1 MTQSTGHNGFPG
13 STVQELEQT
22 EREPFP
28 TQPLELQTY
37 PVSNFQLGYEL
48 DQMPGKTFSV
58 HEGLLRLKEDEGLH
72 GDRLTLAD
80 PEMVQSLKDKNYTE
94 VSASVPFTGA
104 TNGDRRTN
112 REFAMTEEAMVF
124 LLAAKAHGVKN
135 VAPREALTDEQK
147 ARLNTLG
154 VNHVGKNGAI
164 DPFYT
169 TGLQVPRTEEET
181 MHSDFL
187 DKVGTYMIADAP
199 TETGD
204 EVVTV
209 VMLVDSNGN
218 KTVAGASQYA
228 LELLSDLGYTEVEDA
243 PFDFDS
249 IPTTT
254 IEGRRFAEQAY
265 RSSDQGGYTIPLR
278 SADSGQAA

>member
-13 STVQELEQT
+13 SAVQELERT

-28 TQPLELQTY
+28 TQPLELQAY
-37 PVSNFQLGYEL
+37 PVSNFHLSYEL
-48 DQMPGKTFSV
+48 DKMPGRTFSV
-58 HEGLLRLKEDEGLH
+58 HEGLLRLKEDERIY
-72 GDRLTLAD
+72 GDRLTIAD
-80 PEMVQSLKDKNYTE
+80 PEMVQSLRDEGYTE
-94 VSASVPFTGA
+94 VSALVPFTGE
-104 TNGDRRTN
+104 TSGDRRTN
-112 REFAMTEEAMVF
+112 LEFTRTEEAMVF
-124 LLAAKAHGVKN
+124 LLAAKEHGVKD
-135 VAPREALTDEQK
+135 VASWSELTDEQK
-147 ARLNTLG
+147 ERLNTLG
-154 VNHVGKNGAI
+154 ASNVGKNGAI

-169 TGLQVPRTEEET
+169 TGLQVPRTKEET

-187 DKVGTYMIADAP
+187 DKVGTYMVADVP

-204 EVVTV
+204 EVATV

-243 PFDFDS
+243 PFAFDG

-254 IEGRRFAEQAY
+254 IEGRRFAERAY
-265 RSSDQGGYTIPLR
+265 RSRYQGGYKIPLR
-278 SADSGQAA
+278 RADGIR